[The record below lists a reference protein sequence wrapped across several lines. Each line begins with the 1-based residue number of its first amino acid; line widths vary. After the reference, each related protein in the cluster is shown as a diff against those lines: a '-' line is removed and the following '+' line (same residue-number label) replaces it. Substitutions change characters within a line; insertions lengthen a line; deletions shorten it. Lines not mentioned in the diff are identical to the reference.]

1 MQDILFNTFNAI
13 LPIFLFI
20 LCGFAARAA
29 GIVRREDVGTINKL
43 NFSVFI
49 PILVA
54 YNIHNSDLSTA
65 FRPDF
70 IAFAVLGLLSE
81 VGLGWLFA
89 RFFVKNPLQK
99 GVVIQGLFRTNI
111 ALMGIQLL
119 ANLVP
124 GADLG
129 PISLLVAFTTITI
142 NTSSVIVLESYSGR
156 RIDAKHLVRSI
167 LSNPILIGCFGGLL
181 LLLSGVKLPQ
191 AFETTMRDMA
201 RIATP
206 LALFLLGAFFR
217 FEDLRRD
224 LRLLSAVTAL
234 RLVVFP
240 AIFLS
245 LAMAWGFRGIYFA
258 SLVPVFATPTAAPSF
273 AMVQRMGGDAE
284 LAGNIVVITSL
295 FCSLTI
301 FAWCFLF
308 QYLGV
313 F

>member
-1 MQDILFNTFNAI
+1 MRDILFNTFNAV

-20 LCGFAARAA
+20 LCGFSARAA
-29 GIVRREDVGTINKL
+29 GIIRREEVGTINKL

-65 FRPDF
+65 FRLDF
-70 IAFAVLGLLSE
+70 IAFPVFGLLTE

-89 RFFVKNPLQK
+89 HFFVKKRAQK

-111 ALMGIQLL
+111 ALMGIHLL

-142 NTSSVIVLESYSGR
+142 NTSSVIVLEIYSSQK
-156 RIDAKHLVRSI
+156 IDAKRLIKSI
-167 LSNPILIGCFGGLL
+167 LRNPILIGCFCGLL
-181 LLLSGVKLPQ
+181 LLLTGATLPQ
-191 AFETTMRDMA
+191 AVETTMRDMS

-206 LALFLLGAFFR
+206 LALFLLGSFFR

-224 LRLLSAVTAL
+224 VRLLAAIAVF
-234 RLVVFP
+234 RLAVFP

-245 LAMAWGFRGIYFA
+245 LAAVLGFRGIYFA
-258 SLVPVFATPTAAPSF
+258 TLIPVFATPTAAPSF
-273 AMVQRMGGDAE
+273 AMVQRIGGDAD
-284 LAGNIVVITSL
+284 LAGNIVVVTSL

-308 QYLGV
+308 QYLGL